1 MNPPEPIREPQGLA
15 PRGSDDPAAAA
26 AAQATGDGASA
37 VAAAASAPNKA
48 GTAAPAPASQ
58 AAGAAT
64 RGPVSGERRSRSGV
78 WLALLAIVIAI
89 GGAVASWQFARRDTM
104 TLARR
109 LQDTFAQAQAQESQL
124 KQALDRTRDLAD
136 RLAAAESRLAEA
148 ASQQSQL
155 EKLYRAMS
163 AESADSVLA
172 DSEGSLSLAAQ
183 QLASGGSTQGALL
196 ALQAVE
202 MRMARLDDAAL
213 AGVRRA
219 IARDAER
226 LRGGSGADVGAIA
239 GRLDLLAAS
248 VDNLPLIA
256 AVGATTGGAGQVSAQ
271 RSAADAS
278 RAGDAAPVGWLPS
291 WWPAWA
297 RFDAMSREFASLF
310 RVRRIEGAEPLLLAP
325 DQEYF
330 LRENLRLLLLNAR
343 LSLLSRNDP
352 LFRRDLATASGWLQ
366 RYFDRTA
373 RPVQDAVAQLVE
385 LSAAR
390 ATDTAPSITESLSAI
405 RAARA
410 ARESTR

>member
-1 MNPPEPIREPQGLA
+1 MNPPEPIRDPQGLA
-15 PRGSDDPAAAA
+15 PRGSDDPAAAT
-26 AAQATGDGASA
+26 AAQAAGHGAST
-37 VAAAASAPNKA
+37 VAATASAPDKA

-58 AAGAAT
+58 AAGGAT
-64 RGPVSGERRSRSGV
+64 REPVSGGRRSRSGV

-109 LQDTFAQAQAQESQL
+109 LQDTSAQAQAQESQL

-172 DSEGSLSLAAQ
+172 DAEGSLSLAAQ

-248 VDNLPLIA
+248 VDSLPLIA
-256 AVGATTGGAGQVSAQ
+256 AVGAAGQVSAQ
-271 RSAADAS
+271 GSAADAS
-278 RAGDAAPVGWLPS
+278 RAGEEARIGWLPS